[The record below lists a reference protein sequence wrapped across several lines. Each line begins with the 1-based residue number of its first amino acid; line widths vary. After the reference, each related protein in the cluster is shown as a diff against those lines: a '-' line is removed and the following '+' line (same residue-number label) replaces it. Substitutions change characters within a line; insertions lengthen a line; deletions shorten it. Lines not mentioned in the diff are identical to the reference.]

1 MLPLLERFQN
11 HTITLEECY
20 QLRSFLERSL
30 EQQLPISHQR
40 VILTLTLSALNS
52 LILDK
57 EALSLDAEQIELPL
71 VEQDLLTAGCPPGR
85 PRHWWSRL
93 IRSIER
99 FFYGDRWIP

>member
-1 MLPLLERFQN
+1 MLPLLERFQA

-57 EALSLDAEQIELPL
+57 EALPLDAEQVELPI
-71 VEQDLLTAGCPPGR
+71 VEQDLLTTGPPGQ
-85 PRHWWSRL
+85 PPSHWWARL

-99 FFYGDRWIP
+99 FFYGERWIP